1 MKKCL
6 FYLLLSVLFLSFY
19 QNAESA
25 SRWGADY
32 FPNTVLTNQDG
43 EKFKFFDDL
52 IKDKIVVI
60 NFIYTNCPDVCPL
73 ETAQLTRV
81 QRIIGDRLGKDLFFY
96 SISIDPEN
104 DSPKVLKE
112 YRERFGAKWMFFT
125 GDKEEI
131 ITIRKKLGLYIED
144 IEGGENNHNV
154 SMIIGN
160 QATGRWMKKSPFE
173 NAYVLA
179 DQIGNWL
186 TGWKAPQEI
195 KDYADAPELR
205 NMPDGENLYRTRCL
219 SCHTIDGN
227 RNKGIGPDLLG
238 VTLKRERTWL
248 INWLKAPDKM
258 LKEKDP
264 IAMKLFEEYNRVIM
278 PNMSLSQV
286 DVMDL
291 LQYISDETD
300 RVAEKKQS
308 NGKKISLIS
317 DGNKL
322 NNLQQEEVIAVM
334 NSWIREALP
343 GAKINGGYM
352 TLININETDV
362 KLVSVTSENFD
373 KVEIHKMSMSDG
385 MMEMN
390 ELKELIVPAG
400 GHAKLRPGSTHLML
414 IGPKKE
420 LVKGDVVEITMT
432 FASGLSQKV
441 NVLVK
446 NK

>member
-6 FYLLLSVLFLSFY
+6 FYLFLSALFLSIY

-32 FPNTVLTNQDG
+32 FPNTILTNHDG

-131 ITIRKKLGLYIED
+131 ITIRRKLGLYIED

-238 VTLKRERTWL
+238 VTSKRERTWL
-248 INWLKAPDKM
+248 IKWLKAPDKM

-291 LQYISDETD
+291 LQFMSNETD
-300 RVAEKKQS
+300 RVVEKGKLKGKNTGLTS
-308 NGKKISLIS
+308 VSKILNGSQ
-317 DGNKL
+317 DD
-322 NNLQQEEVIAVM
+322 VIAVM
-334 NSWIREALP
+334 NSWIRETLP
-343 GAKINGGYM
+343 GAKVNGGYM

-362 KLVSVTSENFD
+362 KLVSVTSDNFD

-385 MMEMN
+385 MMEMD

-414 IGPKKE
+414 IGPKKD
-420 LVKGDVVEITMT
+420 LVKGDVVEITIT
-432 FASGLSQKV
+432 FASGLSQNV
-441 NVLVK
+441 DVLVK